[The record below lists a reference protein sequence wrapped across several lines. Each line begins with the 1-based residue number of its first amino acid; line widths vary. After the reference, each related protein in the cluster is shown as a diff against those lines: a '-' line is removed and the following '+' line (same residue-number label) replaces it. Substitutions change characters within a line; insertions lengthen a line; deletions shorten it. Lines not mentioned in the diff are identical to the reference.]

1 MSDNSPAVSTR
12 TVDAVVAALLI
23 AVGAVVVWDSHRVGA
38 SWAFDGP
45 EAGYFPFYI
54 GLIIVISSAV
64 NLVLAVLG
72 KGPGGGFVERGQLVS
87 VLKVLI
93 PAALFVAATGWIGIY
108 VSAAIY
114 IAIFMAWLGRFR
126 PWLIAPVALGVPF
139 ALFVLFEIWF
149 LVPLPKGP
157 LEAALGY

>member
-1 MSDNSPAVSTR
+1 MNDSSAAVSTR

-23 AVGAVVVWDSHRVGA
+23 AVGTVVVWDSHRIGA

-45 EAGYFPFYI
+45 QAGYFPFYI
-54 GLIIVISSAV
+54 GLIIVVSSTV
-64 NLVLAVLG
+64 NLVLAVLR

-93 PAALFVAATGWIGIY
+93 PAALFVGVTGYLGIY

-114 IAIFMAWLGRFR
+114 IATFMAWLGRFK
-126 PWLIAPVALGVPF
+126 PWVIAPVAVGVPL

>member
-12 TVDAVVAALLI
+12 TVDTVVAALLI
-23 AVGAVVVWDSHRVGA
+23 AVGTVVVWDSHRIGA

-54 GLIIVISSAV
+54 GLVIVVSSIV
-64 NLVLAVLG
+64 NLVLAVLR
-72 KGPGGGFVERGQLVS
+72 KGPGGGFVERGQLLS

-93 PAALFVAATGWIGIY
+93 PAALFVGATGWIGIY
-108 VSAAIY
+108 VSAAVY